1 MSATVTDHCDRT
13 GAAQQPAPQHI
24 RALQSANG
32 IRLARAVQKRRL
44 ATARDA
50 GAARVLAAE
59 LIAHPPA
66 ELVTITVRELLLSCR
81 RMGERN
87 VSELLILAGLRGT
100 ERIGDGGVNRAAL
113 TPRQRDLLID
123 VLRGVD
129 VVVREAT

>member
-1 MSATVTDHCDRT
+1 M
-13 GAAQQPAPQHI
+13 
-24 RALQSANG
+24 
-32 IRLARAVQKRRL
+32 
-44 ATARDA
+44 
-50 GAARVLAAE
+50 
-59 LIAHPPA
+59 
-66 ELVTITVRELLLSCR
+66 RELLLSCR

-113 TPRQRDLLID
+113 TPRQRDLLIN